1 MRETEDGADP
11 CQAIPD
17 GDHDFDVAEGAL
29 AHMRHASRT
38 VLAELSTVL
47 DVLRSEEQ
55 DAEHAS
61 TTVPPPGLSRLTAM
75 LDSPAAVGLR
85 VEHLQ
90 KGEARTPP
98 YAVDLGAY
106 RTVQEALA
114 NAHKHGSEPAA
125 RLRRDYTPAG
135 LGIMVENAAGR
146 PVPGADGCDQ
156 GFIGPRERGS
166 SVGGAS
172 APGATTPGS
181 PSTPSF
187 PPHSADTTPP
197 RDDRSAARRRPDTH
211 PGRLPGP
218 RRRRCRT

>member
-55 DAEHAS
+55 GAEHAS
-61 TTVPPPGLSRLTAM
+61 TTVPPPGLSRLAAM

-90 KGEARTPP
+90 EGEARTPP
-98 YAVDLGAY
+98 
-106 RTVQEALA
+106 AL
-114 NAHKHGSEPAA
+114 
-125 RLRRDYTPAG
+125 R
-135 LGIMVENAAGR
+135 GR
-146 PVPGADGCDQ
+146 PRRLPH
-156 GFIGPRERGS
+156 R
-166 SVGGAS
+166 
-172 APGATTPGS
+172 PGS
-181 PSTPSF
+181 P
-187 PPHSADTTPP
+187 
-197 RDDRSAARRRPDTH
+197 RQRPQTRQRT
-211 PGRLPGP
+211 GGP
-218 RRRRCRT
+218 APA